1 MKLTQNSALFSHS
14 RSIKT
19 NLLIILKGFGAT
31 PKHNLERYVSRKFKR
46 NEILDFVKRDYPY
59 YKCSLRSLARWLK
72 TFGRSYGDTSVPV
85 EKVARAVF
93 KEINGPGDSLG
104 YRAMQQKVWQV
115 HGLNVPRQ
123 LVHDAMYQLDPEA
136 LENRMPGKRKKQ
148 VKGHFVSCCPDWV
161 HSLDGHDKLMG
172 YRNNIFPIAIY
183 DCMTLQVERFY
194 S

>member
-93 KEINGPGDSLG
+93 KACQGVDIL
-104 YRAMQQKVWQV
+104 
-115 HGLNVPRQ
+115 
-123 LVHDAMYQLDPEA
+123 
-136 LENRMPGKRKKQ
+136 
-148 VKGHFVSCCPDWV
+148 
-161 HSLDGHDKLMG
+161 
-172 YRNNIFPIAIY
+172 
-183 DCMTLQVERFY
+183 
-194 S
+194 